1 VSRDREALR
10 AHRLRQKEER
20 LRAGPAWA
28 ETGLVFT
35 TTIGTPLDARNL
47 VRHFHETLQRAG
59 LPRKRFHDL
68 RHTAASLLLAMGTD
82 LRVVQE
88 VLGHSQITLTADT
101 YAHVLPALLETAL
114 GKMEALFGGT

>member
-1 VSRDREALR
+1 MSRDREALR
-10 AHRLRQKEER
+10 AQRLRQKEER

-35 TTIGTPLDARNL
+35 TTIGTPLDTRNL
-47 VRHFHETLQRAG
+47 VRHFHATLQRAG

-101 YAHVLPALLETAL
+101 YAHVLPVLLETAL